1 MNFLSMLPFNKSF
14 FSRIMEDDLHRP
26 SVEYW
31 ARMKDTYSVPE
42 RIYTELLED
51 YPYSDDPFCDNLC
64 SDDIYSEDDENT
76 VKEEMVE
83 DESSRCTRIHTS
95 YRSNSTPTSLVC
107 SIVWG
112 IARRFT
118 FPNLSTEMD
127 IDLDRYD
134 GV

>member
-1 MNFLSMLPFNKSF
+1 
-14 FSRIMEDDLHRP
+14 MEDDLHRP

-31 ARMKDTYSVPE
+31 ARMKDTCSVPE
-42 RIYTELLED
+42 RICMELLED
-51 YPYSDDPFCDNLC
+51 DPYCDNLC

-112 IARRFT
+112 IACRLT
-118 FPNLSTEMD
+118 FPNLSTKMD
-127 IDLDRYD
+127 IDFDRYD